1 MMLYTFR
8 VPELDHH
15 GNFWTCGFVTAPIQA
30 AIRVGAHASGMA
42 HSKESELGFP

>member
-15 GNFWTCGFVTAPIQA
+15 GNFWTCGFVTGHSLRLRRMKA
-30 AIRVGAHASGMA
+30 RSSGLA
-42 HSKESELGFP
+42 HSKGSEL